1 MQLTDFPR
9 IECDPLEREGFTCFS
24 CLQLVISLKQTS
36 VSVKDNGK
44 DNVIDNVKDNGS
56 FIDNGRE
63 NG

>member
-36 VSVKDNGK
+36 VSVKS
-44 DNVIDNVKDNGS
+44 NVIGS